1 MKSLNKA
8 ERISFSKSL
17 VHNQEI
23 IKKDFLS
30 YLSTILGDKKLE
42 EVKFSLNDMILEYLI
57 IPSSL
62 NKQYKKFEKLD
73 SEVLDF
79 VLHGYNYPKITELI
93 QHLKKIHIQQNG
105 FSIIDFIWLLNS
117 FALSRLKEG
126 EKPFV
131 VQAPPGVRERAE
143 NQTKRLL
150 KKDLNGLLGVEKLF
164 TKEPKKKPR
173 HYPRSV
179 WTVKIR

>member
-23 IKKDFLS
+23 IKKDFLL

-73 SEVLDF
+73 HGALDIVLYGF
-79 VLHGYNYPKITELI
+79 TYPKIADLV

-117 FALSRLKEG
+117 FALRRLKEG
-126 EKPFV
+126 DTPSFT
-131 VQAPPGVRERAE
+131 QASPGVRERAE

-164 TKEPKKKPR
+164 TKEPKKTPR
-173 HYPRSV
+173 HYPKSV
-179 WTVKIR
+179 WTVKKR